1 MTYFLVFWYPYHNH
15 KMSTYCVQPLHC
27 TSTLLIYILNRPTFL
42 VLFQI
47 YFGTSAGHLI
57 VTEKNLARISDTE
70 ISNGVAI
77 TCMSW
82 SCEKFKME
90 DGDDKPASK

>member
-1 MTYFLVFWYPYHNH
+1 MLYLDRLAITLFFSLFQDNL
-15 KMSTYCVQPLHC
+15 T
-27 TSTLLIYILNRPTFL
+27 TSVDFSLP
-42 VLFQI
+42 LFQI

-90 DGDDKPASK
+90 DGDDRPASE